1 MTDKQA
7 LLALADRCEQATGAD
22 RELDVAIAV
31 AACGFF
37 VAEPRWEGGPTG
49 YGYVDA
55 EGSRVEPGHGGMQ
68 LVRKFTRSL
77 DAAMT
82 LIDAECFWRLGH
94 DGEGPD
100 PSLFEA
106 RVFDP
111 MQMDRPALATAAT
124 PTLAI
129 TAACLRAIAGAME

>member
-22 RELDVAIAV
+22 RELDAAIFRAIGAPV
-31 AACGFF
+31 PFQFANKLLALTLDEARNAYFADIGEMR
-37 VAEPRWEGGPTG
+37 VRYEPPAYT
-49 YGYVDA
+49 A
-55 EGSRVEPGHGGMQ
+55 
-68 LVRKFTRSL
+68 SL

-111 MQMDRPALATAAT
+111 MQMDRPALSTAAT
-124 PTLAI
+124 PPLAL
-129 TAACLRAIAGAME
+129 TAATLRAIAGAME